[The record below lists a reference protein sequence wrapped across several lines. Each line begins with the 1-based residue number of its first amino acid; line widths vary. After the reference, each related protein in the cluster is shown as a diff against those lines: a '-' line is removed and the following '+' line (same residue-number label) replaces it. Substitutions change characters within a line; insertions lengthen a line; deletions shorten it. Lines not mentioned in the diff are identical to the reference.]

1 MIVILGAMW
10 FASAIRARDEANAAG
25 ESRTAETTRQTD
37 DTIAVPGGEQMLAV
51 VTNPNLRG
59 VDVEYAGM
67 IMSFNPSM
75 HVPNWVSW
83 ELTESE
89 TTYHAKRFNKFMAD
103 ESVEGCAETW
113 DYNYSGYDRGHMAPA
128 GDMKWSDEAMRQ
140 TFYLTN
146 ICPQMK
152 SLNTG
157 AWKRL
162 EEKC

>member
-1 MIVILGAMW
+1 MNRRKKKNGRRSAQSLVVMIVILGAMW

-75 HVPNWVSW
+75 HVPN
-83 ELTESE
+83 L
-89 TTYHAKRFNKFMAD
+89 
-103 ESVEGCAETW
+103 
-113 DYNYSGYDRGHMAPA
+113 
-128 GDMKWSDEAMRQ
+128 
-140 TFYLTN
+140 
-146 ICPQMK
+146 
-152 SLNTG
+152 SLIHI
-157 AWKRL
+157 
-162 EEKC
+162 